1 MQILSDCLPQN
12 VSALTPSTA
21 NLPTS
26 EQALAQTATRTLWV
40 RMAEIYGHRWTSAYG
55 DNPNEGAAQTWAKG
69 LGGIH
74 PRQLADGL
82 RNCLA
87 SADPWP
93 PTLPEFRA
101 MCLSIPTLAA
111 VKLEIRATEHSQFT
125 RAVWANI
132 DTYRYRQSS
141 AEVSDRMLRDAY
153 DLTREQVM
161 RGQPLPEPSMAIEQ
175 EKREFK
181 PASPDVVAAAKAAIA
196 ETLGVDRKSAA
207 AGPDA

>member
-1 MQILSDCLPQN
+1 
-12 VSALTPSTA
+12 
-21 NLPTS
+21 
-26 EQALAQTATRTLWV
+26 
-40 RMAEIYGHRWTSAYG
+40 MAEIYGHRWTSAYG

-101 MCLSIPTLAA
+101 MCLCIPTLAA
-111 VKLEIRATEHSQFT
+111 VKLDIRATEHSQFT

-132 DTYRYRQSS
+132 DPYRYRQSS

-161 RGQPLPEPSMAIEQ
+161 RGQPLPEPSLAITE
-175 EKREFK
+175 EKREVK
-181 PASPDVVAAAKAAIA
+181 VATPEQRAARAAEIAAA
-196 ETLGVDRKSAA
+196 LGIDRKSAA
-207 AGPDA
+207 AGGDQ